1 MVDILI
7 YEKKKAIN
15 MVIPPYLPEEER
27 DKTQK
32 SGKLDQTVN
41 EEKQIIKEERNI
53 YQTMKINLD
62 KKAK

>member
-1 MVDILI
+1 
-7 YEKKKAIN
+7 